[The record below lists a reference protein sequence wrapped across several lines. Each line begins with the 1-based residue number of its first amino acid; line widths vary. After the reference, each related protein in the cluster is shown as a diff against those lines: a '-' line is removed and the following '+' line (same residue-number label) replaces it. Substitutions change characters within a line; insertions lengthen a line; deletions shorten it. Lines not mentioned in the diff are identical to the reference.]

1 MAINFRSNTIVKNLR
16 VGPLSGGGEGGGGG
30 GDISTTNL
38 QLYWDMGNSTSYSGT
53 GTTITDLS
61 GNGNDGILT
70 GTPTYSSAGA
80 SSYLDWS
87 GDNTAFATYN
97 STYLADTLN
106 VASANEIT
114 VSNWVTFTDGH
125 PTIQNTYIGSCQNG
139 NLAIRQGYDGH
150 VSIGSKLLFFSSL
163 YDTSL
168 NPVYYYH
175 PSDQWSPY
183 SSYGL
188 SSSDF
193 NNWFNFTLTVGS
205 GYFRFYLN
213 GVEQWN
219 NTYDNANNSLNRYKF
234 AFGAMLDVSDQTN
247 RISWS
252 GFSGKWGNSAVYN
265 RALPA
270 SEVLS
275 NFDALKSRYG
285 Y

>member
-1 MAINFRSNTIVKNLR
+1 MAINFRSNTIIKNLR
-16 VGPLSGGGEGGGGG
+16 VGPLSGGGNGGGGG
-30 GDISTTNL
+30 GGSISTTGL
-38 QLYWDMGNSTSYSGT
+38 QLYWDLGNSTSYSGT

-97 STYLADTLN
+97 SNLYDDTLN
-106 VASANEIT
+106 VQSADEVT

-125 PTIQNTYIGSCQNG
+125 PTLQNTYIGSCQNG
-139 NLAIRQGYDGH
+139 DITLRQFYDDDSH
-150 VSIGSKLLFFSSL
+150 PLHDRIIFIL
-163 YDTSL
+163 SL
-168 NPVYYYH
+168 NNNVNYH
-175 PSDQWSPY
+175 YSGTDSSTQWQPY

-188 SSSDF
+188 STSDF
-193 NNWFNFTLTVGS
+193 GNWFNFTVTAGA
-205 GYFRFYLN
+205 GYYRVYVN
-213 GVEQWN
+213 GIEQWN
-219 NTYDNANNSLNRYKF
+219 NTYDTNYSIENYKF
-234 AFGAMLDVSDQTN
+234 VFGGMLETDQST
-247 RISWS
+247 RRTWS

>member
-1 MAINFRSNTIVKNLR
+1 MAINFRSNTIIKNLR
-16 VGPLSGGGEGGGGG
+16 VGPLSGGGNGGGGG
-30 GDISTTNL
+30 IDISTTNL

-61 GNGNDGILT
+61 GNGNDGVLT

-97 STYLADTLN
+97 STLYQDTLN

-114 VSNWVTFTDGH
+114 VSNWITLTDRH
-125 PTIQNTYIGSCQNG
+125 STLQNTYIGSSTDG
-139 NLAIRQGYDGH
+139 DLTIRQFTPSNDDG
-150 VSIGSKLLFFSSL
+150 LMFFAEVYNSSL
-163 YDTSL
+163 NTL
-168 NPVYYYH
+168 ALRH
-175 PSDQWSPY
+175 PSGNTIMPY
-183 SSYGL
+183 STYGL

-193 NNWFNFTLTVGS
+193 GNWFNFTVTAGT
-205 GYFRFYLN
+205 GYYRIYVN
-213 GVEQWN
+213 GIEQFN
-219 NTYDNANNSLNRYKF
+219 TTYDSSTYFLNRYKF
-234 AFGAMLDVSDQTN
+234 AFGAMLDGYYESPSRLSTT
-247 RISWS
+247 

>member
-1 MAINFRSNTIVKNLR
+1 MGLILNTSTVIRNLSI
-16 VGPLSGGGEGGGGG
+16 GPLSGGGNGGGGG
-30 GDISTTNL
+30 IDISTTNL
-38 QLYWDMGNSTSYSGT
+38 QLYWDLGNSTSYSGI

-61 GNGNDGILT
+61 GNGNDGVLT

-80 SSYLDWS
+80 SSYLDWA

-97 STYLADTLN
+97 SNQYDDTLN
-106 VASANEIT
+106 VQSADEVT
-114 VSNWVTFTDGH
+114 VSNWLTFTQPH
-125 PTIQNTYIGSCQNG
+125 PTLQNTYIGSCQNG
-139 NLAIRQGYDGH
+139 DLALRQFEGDNLM
-150 VSIGSKLLFFSSL
+150 LFFAHLYGSSL
-163 YDTSL
+163 
-168 NPVYYYH
+168 NVQGYYH
-175 PSDQWSPY
+175 PSSANSWQPY
-183 SSYGL
+183 STYGL

-219 NTYDNANNSLNRYKF
+219 NTYDNANYSLNRYKF
-234 AFGAMLDVSDQTN
+234 AFGGMLDQDQST
-247 RISWS
+247 RRTWS

-275 NFDALKSRYG
+275 NYDALKSRYG

>member
-1 MAINFRSNTIVKNLR
+1 MAINIHNLR
-16 VGPLSGGGEGGGGG
+16 VSNMTVGPLSGGGNSGGGGG
-30 GDISTTNL
+30 IDISTTNL

-61 GNGNDGILT
+61 GNGNDGVLT

-114 VSNWVTFTDGH
+114 VSNWVTFTDRH
-125 PTIQNTYIGSCQNG
+125 STLQNTYIGSCQNG
-139 NLAIRQGYDGH
+139 DLTIRQHDIRAEMIFFTHLYD
-150 VSIGSKLLFFSSL
+150 SSL
-163 YDTSL
+163 EPTS
-168 NPVYYYH
+168 YYH
-175 PSDQWSPY
+175 PSSANAWQPY
-183 SSYGL
+183 STFGL

-219 NTYDNANNSLNRYKF
+219 NTYDNANHSLNRYKF
-234 AFGAMLDVSDQTN
+234 AFGGMLDQNDQST
-247 RISWS
+247 RRTWS